1 MFLLLPNPAHC
12 TAAGEPTSQPTCW
25 AVEAECPEGER
36 GSPEMWMIFHMLY
49 LWRNHI
55 SISNSKLS
63 THLPIFILGT
73 LTRITTRC
81 DFWVRWFFFHNFVS
95 CDIRLWVLYVRAMET
110 CVCASAQHGS
120 YCFSPILY
128 FSTQEYKS
136 HCASQRCRNSLE
148 NISRSLI
155 FVSVFGLQRAG
166 QWLLLCH
173 FLISLFWLALAS
185 SEI

>member
-81 DFWVRWFFFHNFVS
+81 DFWVRWFFFT
-95 CDIRLWVLYVRAMET
+95 ILWVVISVCEFCMSEPWKPVYVLVHSMG
-110 CVCASAQHGS
+110 VIASLPFCISQHKNI
-120 YCFSPILY
+120 SPIVHPKDVETLL
-128 FSTQEYKS
+128 
-136 HCASQRCRNSLE
+136 R
-148 NISRSLI
+148 I
-155 FVSVFGLQRAG
+155 FPEA
-166 QWLLLCH
+166 
-173 FLISLFWLALAS
+173 
-185 SEI
+185 